1 MPVSEQV
8 PVNEQLSLHIVVG
21 VPVAILLLLLV
32 GYAIYFLQ
40 KHQQKPSNA
49 NRPQPPNY
57 PPPSVPASHKTSS
70 SPYRNTTNSTS
81 TNNGGMPPLTASS
94 KDAHHSSSSP
104 YAKDYKAYH
113 HLDPMACVPLN
124 SQCPPSERDLY
135 EATPQPYELHLEH
148 SDFSDCYDG
157 SGGRVQH
164 YPSMYSCR

>member
-1 MPVSEQV
+1 MPVSEQL
-8 PVNEQLSLHIVVG
+8 PLHIVVG
-21 VPVAILLLLLV
+21 VPVALLLLMLV

-40 KHQQKPSNA
+40 KHQQKPSNV
-49 NRPQPPNY
+49 NRPQPPSY
-57 PPPSVPASHKTSS
+57 PPPSVPPSHKASS

-81 TNNGGMPPLTASS
+81 TNNCPPPSS
-94 KDAHHSSSSP
+94 KDHHSP

-124 SQCPPSERDLY
+124 SQCPPSDRDLY